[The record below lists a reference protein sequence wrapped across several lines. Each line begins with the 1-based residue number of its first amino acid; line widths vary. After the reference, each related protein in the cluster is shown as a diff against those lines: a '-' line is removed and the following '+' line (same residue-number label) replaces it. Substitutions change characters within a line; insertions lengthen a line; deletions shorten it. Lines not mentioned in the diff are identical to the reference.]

1 MQSIKNNLW
10 LILTCIV
17 VAVMLP
23 YWAAISIVISL
34 VLGHYLIPILKRLK
48 AGQAIRVDGP
58 QSHMI
63 KNGTPTIGGVIFLS
77 TILLVSVLSG
87 NLNSDSMVI
96 LFSTIAFGAVGFID
110 DYIKVVKKR
119 NLGLTAKQKL
129 ALQILVAVIILIYQ
143 YAGETGATDLLIPI
157 TLSRVSIPVYIYV
170 PFIIFVVVG
179 TVNSVN
185 LTDGLDGLSSGV
197 TIIFM
202 IFFTIVAMKL
212 EKYEISFLCMIFAC
226 SLIGFLFYNKYPA
239 KVFMGDTGSLALGG
253 AVSAIAIL
261 LNLPLILPIA
271 GGIYFI
277 ETLSVIIQVISY
289 KTTGKR
295 VFLMSPLHHHFE
307 ELGWSETK
315 VVWTFYIVEIIL
327 CLISYLMIF
336 GW

>member
-10 LILTCIV
+10 LIIVCIA
-17 VAVMLP
+17 VAYAFP
-23 YWAAISIVISL
+23 IWGAISIVVSII
-34 VLGHYLIPILKRLK
+34 LGHYLIPILRRLK
-48 AGQAIRVDGP
+48 AGQAIREDGP
-58 QSHMI
+58 QTHLVKS
-63 KNGTPTIGGVIFLS
+63 GTPTIGGIIFLF
-77 TILLVSVLSG
+77 TVIIVNVLAR
-87 NLNSDSMVI
+87 NLNLDSLMI
-96 LFSTIAFGAVGFID
+96 LFSTLAFGAVGFID

-129 ALQILVAVIILIYQ
+129 LLQIFVAVVLLVYQ
-143 YAGETGATDLLIPI
+143 YSGEAGATDIINPFTMNRISLPMIL
-157 TLSRVSIPVYIYV
+157 YV

-197 TIIFM
+197 TIICM
-202 IFFTIVAMKL
+202 AFFGIVAYKL
-212 EKYEISFLCMIFAC
+212 QNIGIALFCLIFVGA
-226 SLIGFLFYNKYPA
+226 LIGYLFYNKYPA

-277 ETLSVIIQVISY
+277 ETLSVIIQVISF

-307 ELGWSETK
+307 QLGWKETK
-315 VVWTFYIVEIIL
+315 VVKTFYFVELVL
-327 CLISYLMIF
+327 CLISYFMIF